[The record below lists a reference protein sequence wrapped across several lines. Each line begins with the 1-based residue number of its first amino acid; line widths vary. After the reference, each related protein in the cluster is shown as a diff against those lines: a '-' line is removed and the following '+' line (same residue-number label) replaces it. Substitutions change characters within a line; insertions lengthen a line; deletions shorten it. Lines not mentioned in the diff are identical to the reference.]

1 MSIESKIQSN
11 YPLAPLSTFKIG
23 GVAENFIEVSEKNE
37 AEDAWIWAKENN
49 LPITLL
55 GGGSNIL
62 IADQGVK
69 GLVIKLNN
77 NKVKVDGTHII
88 CEASARV
95 WDVAQL
101 AVDNNLTGMEWAI
114 GIPGSIG
121 GAVRGNAGA
130 HGGSFDK
137 IVKSVRAFDSEANDW
152 QEFFNADC
160 GFEYRH
166 SMFKQNPH
174 FIIWQ
179 VALSLAPGNKDTII
193 EAVNNFKKYRTDCQ
207 PKEPSAGCIFKN
219 LFLADI
225 EKANPELA
233 EKIKQADKVRGGKVG
248 AGYLIEA
255 LGLKGFISGGA
266 KISDQ
271 HANFIVNTGA
281 ASAEDIIKVI
291 NKVKQEVKE
300 AFNIDLV
307 EEVQYLGFN

>member
-1 MSIESKIQSN
+1 MIEEKIQKN

-23 GVAENFIEVSEKNE
+23 GAAEYFITVSEKNE
-37 AEDAWIWAKENN
+37 AEDAWFWAKSKN

-62 IADQGVK
+62 VADQGVK

-77 NKVKVDGTHII
+77 VNIKLDYPNIVCG
-88 CEASARV
+88 ASANV
-95 WDVAQL
+95 WEVAQL

-137 IVKSVRAFDSEANDW
+137 IIKSVRAFDSEASDW
-152 QEFFNADC
+152 QEFSPEQC

-166 SMFKQNPH
+166 SMFKQKPH
-174 FIIWQ
+174 FIIWE
-179 VALSLAPGNKDTII
+179 VILRLAVSDDKSVV
-193 EAVNNFKKYRTDCQ
+193 EKKVEEYKKYRAECQ

-219 LFLADI
+219 LFISDI
-225 EKANPELA
+225 EVANKDLA

-248 AGYLIEA
+248 AGYLIE
-255 LGLKGFISGGA
+255 LLNLKGFSSGGA
-266 KISDQ
+266 AISEQ
-271 HANFIVNTGA
+271 HANFIVNKNEA
-281 ASAEDIIKVI
+281 KAEDVIAIIT
-291 NKVKQEVKE
+291 KVKQDVKK
-300 AFNIDLV
+300 AFNIELK
-307 EEVQYLGFN
+307 EEVQYLGF